1 MPLLNIPRLSTT
13 NSMRSVAFSSEVQ
26 TENGWRKLPG
36 ASLADSD
43 LPSHPPAQNMLTA
56 SLAGDTETVASLL
69 DADPQHDEAIACY
82 MDAIRHNAEFAE
94 AR

>member
-1 MPLLNIPRLSTT
+1 
-13 NSMRSVAFSSEVQ
+13 
-26 TENGWRKLPG
+26 
-36 ASLADSD
+36 
-43 LPSHPPAQNMLTA
+43 MLTA